1 MEVMEQVTE
10 QADAGRPPAGEAV
23 QNQDDIQAEA
33 EPQWS
38 VQALQAE
45 LDKAQAQAA
54 EYLDGWQRSRAEF
67 ANYKKRVEAER
78 EEWRRTS
85 NEALLLRLLPVVDD
99 FERAFQ
105 KVPPE
110 WADSPW
116 VSGINMILRKLHVF
130 LESQGVVPIQAA
142 GQSFDPQQHEA
153 VLQEETAEHP
163 DGAVIA
169 EIQRGYRLGERV
181 LRPAQVKVATN
192 TQKEQ
197 KPNG

>member
-1 MEVMEQVTE
+1 M
-10 QADAGRPPAGEAV
+10 GRPPVGEAS
-23 QNQDDIQAEA
+23 QNQDEFQAEA
-33 EPQWS
+33 E
-38 VQALQAE
+38 LE
-45 LDKAQAQAA
+45 KAQAQAA

-67 ANYKKRVEAER
+67 ANYKKRVETER
-78 EEWRRTS
+78 EEWRRAST
-85 NEALLLRLLPVVDD
+85 EALLLKLLPVVDD

-105 KVPPE
+105 RLPQE

-116 VSGINMILRKLHVF
+116 VNGISMILRKLQAT

-153 VLQEETAEHP
+153 VVQEETAEHA
-163 DGAVIA
+163 DGTVIA

-181 LRPAQVKVATN
+181 LRPAMVKVATN
-192 TQKEQ
+192 THKEQ

>member
-1 MEVMEQVTE
+1 MTE
-10 QADAGRPPAGEAV
+10 QADRDHLPAEEAV
-23 QNQDDIQAEA
+23 QNQGENQAEV

-38 VQALQAE
+38 LQALQADLE
-45 LDKAQAQAA
+45 KAQAQAA

-67 ANYKKRVEAER
+67 ANYKKRVEVER

-105 KVPPE
+105 KIPHE

-116 VSGINMILRKLHVF
+116 VNGISMILRKLQVF

-142 GQSFDPQQHEA
+142 GQRFDPQQHEA
-153 VLQEETAEHP
+153 VLLEETAEHP
-163 DGAVIA
+163 EGTVIA

-192 TQKEQ
+192 THKEQ
-197 KPNG
+197 EANG

>member
-1 MEVMEQVTE
+1 VTE
-10 QADAGRPPAGEAV
+10 QTDMGSLPAGEAS
-23 QNQDDIQAEA
+23 QNQNDFQAEA

-67 ANYKKRVEAER
+67 ANYKRRVEAER
-78 EEWRRTS
+78 EELRRAS
-85 NEALLLRLLPVVDD
+85 NEALLLKLLPVVDD

-105 KVPPE
+105 KIPQE
-110 WADSPW
+110 WAASPW
-116 VSGINMILRKLHVF
+116 VSGISMILRKLQAL

-142 GQSFDPQQHEA
+142 GQPFNPQQHEA
-153 VLQEETAEHP
+153 VLLEETAEHP
-163 DGAVIA
+163 DGTVTA

-192 TQKEQ
+192 KHKEQ
-197 KPNG
+197 ASNG